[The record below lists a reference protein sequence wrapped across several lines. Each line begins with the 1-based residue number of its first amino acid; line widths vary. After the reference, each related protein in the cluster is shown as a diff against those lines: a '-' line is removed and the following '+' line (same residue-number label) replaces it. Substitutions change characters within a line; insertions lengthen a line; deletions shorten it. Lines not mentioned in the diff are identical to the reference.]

1 MPHFGG
7 RDWDR
12 YDASASWPS
21 AIALHH
27 GMPPP
32 PSPLDLPVLGCTCKF
47 VWMVARLSV
56 LVPAAKQ
63 ARSPAQRVSVQDR
76 HLYFSQYLLFTLDG
90 HKIVAER
97 CICSFGC
104 LEPLQEDDSW
114 AEEENQVVRQQLAS
128 RDALQLLVIK
138 CLEVA
143 KLATRIVQRAANVG
157 VTMGKQGKRHMVVN
171 AVCPSLSLPG
181 NPVESTD
188 VDMLAHTLAAVEPC
202 PPVLVWHLS
211 RDKHSFRWAAL
222 LSLCRRHYR
231 TTSRARFTFL
241 EPFSAVQRSAQAN
254 R

>member
-1 MPHFGG
+1 M
-7 RDWDR
+7 
-12 YDASASWPS
+12 
-21 AIALHH
+21 
-27 GMPPP
+27 
-32 PSPLDLPVLGCTCKF
+32 
-47 VWMVARLSV
+47 
-56 LVPAAKQ
+56 
-63 ARSPAQRVSVQDR
+63 
-76 HLYFSQYLLFTLDG
+76 
-90 HKIVAER
+90 
-97 CICSFGC
+97 
-104 LEPLQEDDSW
+104 
-114 AEEENQVVRQQLAS
+114 
-128 RDALQLLVIK
+128 
-138 CLEVA
+138 
-143 KLATRIVQRAANVG
+143 
-157 VTMGKQGKRHMVVN
+157 VN